1 MTAFWIRILLA
12 PHTSCLRGWRA
23 DPRQLISSVFTSGLL
38 VLRICISQKGISA
51 NHLLRKVWLQQPKGQ
66 QPLKDKASRTL
77 SPSPEGFYST
87 LRMGVLADTALEKRW
102 SRRNSFEFGFSQKV
116 QENGALGNKS
126 TPAISS
132 APPTPTLTYRDKE
145 QWTAML
151 LLVSHFHSSHKKQ
164 WENSLL
170 PEGRL
175 YLTTRKWSSQLSWKP
190 SNSHCLQSLLPK
202 I

>member
-1 MTAFWIRILLA
+1 MQTTCSERYGCCSLRGGNHSKTKLQAPLVQAQRVFIAHSEWAFWRIL
-12 PHTSCLRGWRA
+12 H
-23 DPRQLISSVFTSGLL
+23 
-38 VLRICISQKGISA
+38 
-51 NHLLRKVWLQQPKGQ
+51 LRKG
-66 QPLKDKASRTL
+66 
-77 SPSPEGFYST
+77 
-87 LRMGVLADTALEKRW
+87 GVGE
-102 SRRNSFEFGFSQKV
+102 NSFEFGFSQKV

-132 APPTPTLTYRDKE
+132 APPTPTLTHRDKK
-145 QWTAML
+145 WTAML